1 MRFIPVAASCR
12 AFHLK
17 SNFARPS
24 RLDDEVCF
32 RLRAQFS
39 RIQESPSLYC
49 PDLLI
54 RIIMTLLSVLRE
66 ALLINQRKYKNWA
79 KVHFISDLMVG
90 VFEIIRAPDL
100 NKQREYIG

>member
-1 MRFIPVAASCR
+1 
-12 AFHLK
+12 
-17 SNFARPS
+17 
-24 RLDDEVCF
+24 
-32 RLRAQFS
+32 
-39 RIQESPSLYC
+39 
-49 PDLLI
+49 
-54 RIIMTLLSVLRE
+54 MTLLSVLRE